1 MHARDHLVAAAMI
14 AGTLVLCGAA
24 PARADGGGDAWT
36 DDNEIGAEATGT
48 GTQAG
53 GSGSGSAQ
61 NPCTYSVLDTR
72 MSDIADD
79 MAVDEIGPPRG
90 EEPGRWYR
98 RICDVGNGDTS
109 GSIVWIVDRVDPAQ
123 LAAQAEDRVPIP
135 APAIRMNPDASDG
148 SVVHVP
154 TWLWIDGSQWAPV
167 SAQASAGGVTVTA
180 TAAPQSVTWD
190 MGNGDTVVCQGP
202 GTPYDASRPASDQ
215 TTDCSYTYGRSSA
228 SQPDGAYLVTA
239 TVSWNVTWTIVGAP
253 GGGDLG
259 ASPRSE
265 SVAIPVA
272 EIQALNQ

>member
-1 MHARDHLVAAAMI
+1 MHARVVAGVAI
-14 AGTLVLCGAA
+14 ALLLSGAA
-24 PARADGGGDAWT
+24 PAWADGGGDAWT
-36 DDNEIGAEATGT
+36 DDNEVGAEATDT
-48 GTQAG
+48 GTPRG
-53 GSGSGSAQ
+53 VSDSGSPV
-61 NPCTYSVLDTR
+61 NPCRYSVLDTR

-79 MAVDEIGPPRG
+79 MAVEGIGPPRG
-90 EEPGRWYR
+90 EEPGAWYR
-98 RICDVGNGDTS
+98 RTCDLGNGNTS
-109 GSIVWIVDRVDPAQ
+109 GSIIWIADGVDPEQ
-123 LAAQAEDRVPIP
+123 LAAQAEDRAPIP
-135 APAIRMNPDASDG
+135 APSIRMNPDAGDG

-154 TWLWIDGSQWAPV
+154 TWLWIDGSQWVPV

-215 TTDCSYTYGRSSA
+215 TTDCSYTYERSSA
-228 SQPDGAYLVTA
+228 SQPDGTYLVTA

-253 GGGDLG
+253 GGGGLG